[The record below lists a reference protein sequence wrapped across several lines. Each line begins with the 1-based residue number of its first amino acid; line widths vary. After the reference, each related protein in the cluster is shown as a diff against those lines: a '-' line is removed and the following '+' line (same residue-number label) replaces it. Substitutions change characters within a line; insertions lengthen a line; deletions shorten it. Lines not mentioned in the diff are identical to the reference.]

1 MTDLLSPADEKAAL
15 RKDVL
20 ARRSA
25 MAATDRIERGLQLV
39 DHADDLP
46 LPEGAIVSGFW
57 PIRDEIDARPLLDR
71 LRQKGHLLCLPVM
84 VGPNLIFRRL
94 DRDTKLVPAGFG
106 CMEPGPEAEEL
117 RPDVLLMPLAC
128 FDNQGNRIGYGR
140 AFYDNAIA
148 DLEKSGPLLCIGLAF
163 SNQEVDRVPVEA
175 HDKPLTG
182 ILTERG
188 YRAFG

>member
-1 MTDLLSPADEKAAL
+1 MTDLLSLADEKNVL
-15 RKDVL
+15 RKDAL
-20 ARRSA
+20 ERRKA
-25 MAATDRIERGLQLV
+25 MAVTDRIERSLALA

-46 LPEGAIVSGFW
+46 LPPGAVVSGFW

-71 LRQKGHLLCLPVM
+71 LRQKGHTLCLPVM

-94 DRDTKLVPAGFG
+94 DRDTELVPAGFG
-106 CMEPGPEAEEL
+106 CLEPGPDAPEL
-117 RPDVLLMPLAC
+117 RPEVLLMPLAA
-128 FDNQGNRIGYGR
+128 FDGNGNRIGYGR

-148 DLEKSGPLLCIGLAF
+148 GLEKTGPLLCIGLAF
-163 SNQEVDRVPVEA
+163 ALQEVDRVPVEA
-175 HDKPLTG
+175 HDKPLNG